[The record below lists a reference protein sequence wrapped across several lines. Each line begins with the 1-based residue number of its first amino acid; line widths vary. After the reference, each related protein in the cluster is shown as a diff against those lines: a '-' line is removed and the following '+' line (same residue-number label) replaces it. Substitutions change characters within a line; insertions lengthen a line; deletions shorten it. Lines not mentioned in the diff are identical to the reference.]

1 MTSVADSGLLI
12 GAVNRDDRHHRW
24 AAQHILAAREIHLPI
39 LVPEAVVGEA
49 YTKLRYDRRV
59 SPRGDGR
66 AAMTVFGLV
75 HESRDAF
82 TVIPAPAGAHLGA
95 RALLSK
101 YSDQDFS
108 YVDALV
114 FLTVDAREDVREV
127 LTVDGLHFRTYEFSQ
142 PVTVV
147 TPAG

>member
-1 MTSVADSGLLI
+1 VTSVADSGLLI

-24 AAQHILAAREIHLPI
+24 AVQHILAARRTRLPI

-59 SPRGDGR
+59 SPRRDGR

-75 HESRDAF
+75 HDSRDAF

-95 RALLSK
+95 RALLAK
-101 YSDQDFS
+101 YSDQSFS

-114 FLTVDAREDVREV
+114 FLTVDAREDVSEV
-127 LTVDGLHFRTYEFSQ
+127 LTVDGSDFRTFAFSR
-142 PVTVV
+142 PVAVV

>member
-1 MTSVADSGLLI
+1 LLI